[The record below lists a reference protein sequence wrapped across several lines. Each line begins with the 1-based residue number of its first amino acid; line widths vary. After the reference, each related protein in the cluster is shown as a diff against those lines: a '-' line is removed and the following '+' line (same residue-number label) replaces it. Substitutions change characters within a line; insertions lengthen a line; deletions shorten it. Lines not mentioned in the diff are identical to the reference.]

1 MDNLQYDTNLE
12 TLLKEQAEICESMSI
27 LHRESHNK
35 FNKYTNA
42 INIPVIVL
50 SSVVGFATGI
60 DINYENINV
69 ILGIFSVGI
78 ACIKSLDSYFQLGR
92 RSETHRIV
100 SLQYSQINK
109 KIAIELALNRKDRMD
124 PKDVLNFVRTD
135 IKNLEEIAPLIP
147 DDIIEEYKKKYPHT
161 EIEVKR
167 PNITNGLSP
176 VVVNSNK
183 DVVSRRNTVDEVV
196 IVEPVSV
203 VENNDG
209 MEL

>member
-60 DINYENINV
+60 DINYSNINI

-147 DDIIEEYKKKYPHT
+147 DDIIEDYKKKYTYT

-176 VVVNSNK
+176 VVVNNNK
-183 DVVSRRNTVDEVV
+183 DTFSRRNTVDEVV
-196 IVEPVSV
+196 V
-203 VENNDG
+203 VNNDG